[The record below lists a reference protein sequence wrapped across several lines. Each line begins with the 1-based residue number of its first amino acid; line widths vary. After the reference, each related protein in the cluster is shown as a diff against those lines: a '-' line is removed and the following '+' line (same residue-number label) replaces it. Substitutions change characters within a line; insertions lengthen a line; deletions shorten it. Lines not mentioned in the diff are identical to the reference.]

1 MALNILSNP
10 FASRAEVS
18 LDENQ
23 IRNSAPALPD
33 TKVQDLIRAA
43 DSEEWDRQEGVN
55 EKFILDKRLASISSY
70 ISSELGPFA
79 LNQYEEAQD
88 LIGAGILRIINEG
101 DRTGSF
107 RGQNARGGSQWDV
120 QQLTV
125 DALEADGTSI
135 QEASAAR
142 VYDTGGAGTFNV
154 APKINPGSG
163 VVNDPTSTNVG
174 SEGTGAHSMNDD
186 TQAAFIL
193 GYYQSTNPRVIERG
207 QIEVD
212 DGQDRTPFDIY
223 SHQNLGTLQ
232 AQTSVSYEYLTDDD
246 AFDINATATQD
257 ARTDF
262 YPFGVNFDTA
272 GRLPD
277 LDTQVV

>member
-1 MALNILSNP
+1 
-10 FASRAEVS
+10 
-18 LDENQ
+18 
-23 IRNSAPALPD
+23 
-33 TKVQDLIRAA
+33 
-43 DSEEWDRQEGVN
+43 VN

-142 VYDTGGAGTFNV
+142 VYNTGGAGTFNV
-154 APKINPGSG
+154 APKIDPGNG
-163 VVNDPTSTNVG
+163 VVNDPSSKVAG
-174 SEGTGAHSMNDD
+174 SEENGAHSMNDD

-212 DGQDRTPFDIY
+212 DGQDRTPFDVY

>member
-1 MALNILSNP
+1 
-10 FASRAEVS
+10 
-18 LDENQ
+18 
-23 IRNSAPALPD
+23 
-33 TKVQDLIRAA
+33 
-43 DSEEWDRQEGVN
+43 VN

-125 DALEADGTSI
+125 DALEADDVTI
-135 QEASAAR
+135 QEASEAR
-142 VYDTGGAGTFNV
+142 VYNTGGAGTFNV
-154 APKINPGSG
+154 APKVENGTG
-163 VVNDPTSTNVG
+163 VVQDPSDGGVG
-174 SEGTGAHSMNDD
+174 SEEGNGAHSMNDD

-212 DGQDRTPFDIY
+212 DGQDRTPFDVY

-277 LDTQVV
+277 LGTQVV